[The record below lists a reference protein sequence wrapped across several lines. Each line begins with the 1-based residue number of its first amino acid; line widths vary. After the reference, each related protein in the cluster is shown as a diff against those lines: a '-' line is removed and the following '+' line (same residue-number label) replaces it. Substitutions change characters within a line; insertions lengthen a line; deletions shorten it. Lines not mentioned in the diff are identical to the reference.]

1 MITVAWAFKSF
12 LNRGLARH
20 YSMCLDYRNL
30 IYFSHTRLHLN
41 YIFNTLILWLIN
53 IPNLICTFSYKDQ
66 WLLFETRSSYSLQA
80 NDPRLFLFGSKYVNN
95 FCEIIQESGF
105 GKSFLRLKI
114 VDECKMKA
122 VFSYKFLSSL
132 QVYRIDLTSRSL
144 TSDTVSKI
152 SYPTLN
158 SRVV

>member
-1 MITVAWAFKSF
+1 MQKHSQPDCFRYGSISRQFVTA
-12 LNRGLARH
+12 
-20 YSMCLDYRNL
+20 
-30 IYFSHTRLHLN
+30 
-41 YIFNTLILWLIN
+41 
-53 IPNLICTFSYKDQ
+53 
-66 WLLFETRSSYSLQA
+66 LL
-80 NDPRLFLFGSKYVNN
+80 
-95 FCEIIQESGF
+95 
-105 GKSFLRLKI
+105 KSFLRLKI